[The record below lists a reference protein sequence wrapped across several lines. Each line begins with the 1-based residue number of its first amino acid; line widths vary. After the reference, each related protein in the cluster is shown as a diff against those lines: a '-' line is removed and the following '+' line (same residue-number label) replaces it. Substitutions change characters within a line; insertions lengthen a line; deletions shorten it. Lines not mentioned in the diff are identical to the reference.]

1 MRSVRSD
8 IRMVACTRAGAR
20 GRHGFTLV
28 EMLTVIAIIGV
39 LVALGAVAYF
49 KFIGSGSENNTRATM
64 TTAYQ
69 ILQRHWSQVVAD
81 ARKESIPGTVR
92 AWAADGGDPTGMRAK
107 VLWVKLRLM
116 EAFPQDA
123 NEINNPWVYQ
133 NQVAYGGS
141 FIPTGRRKYIAT
153 YQRSIQGIAAVDSG
167 TCLLLALSVSRDGIK
182 LDPESLGSGAQGEV
196 LKKMADGYGNPV
208 TFFRFPA
215 SPELQASNPSP
226 TANADPLDPDGLLR
240 KWSAGTGRSLFETKV
255 HRINFDAA
263 NAQYTIPVI
272 VSPGG
277 DGQLGLNADMT
288 ISNGAQA
295 QDNVY
300 SYKLRLGT
308 TGK

>member
-1 MRSVRSD
+1 MLS
-8 IRMVACTRAGAR
+8 VACEVRTVVPGRWRNGPRRA
-20 GRHGFTLV
+20 FTLV

-39 LVALGAVAYF
+39 LAALGAVAYF
-49 KFIGSGSENNTRATM
+49 KFMGSGAENNTRATM

-69 ILQRHWSQVVAD
+69 VLQRHWSQVVSD
-81 ARKESIPGTVR
+81 ARKESIPGSVR
-92 AWAADGGDPTGMRAK
+92 AWAADSGGDPTGMRAK

-133 NQVAYGGS
+133 NQAAYGGP
-141 FIPTGRRKYIAT
+141 FIPPGRRKYIAT
-153 YQRSIQGIAAVDSG
+153 YQRAIQGISGVDSA

-196 LKKMADGYGNPV
+196 LKKMADGHGNPV
-208 TFFRFPA
+208 TFFRFPT

-226 TANADPLDPDGLLR
+226 SANADPLDPDGMLR
-240 KWSAGTGRSLFETKV
+240 KWGGTGRTLFESKV
-255 HRINFDAA
+255 HKINFDAA
-263 NAQYTIPVI
+263 NAYYTIPVF
-272 VSPGG
+272 VSSGG

-288 ISNGAQA
+288 IASAPQA

-308 TGK
+308 TGQ